1 MLSDVFGNFFSSK
14 SAEFL
19 HVASDSLGKRCPA
32 FFSPVSACFARKNMC
47 KKLSATFA
55 FFCCYRKQKK
65 PIKFFV
71 KQNCRSG
78 KFKLDMNNNGVIILS
93 SQN

>member
-19 HVASDSLGKRCPA
+19 HVASDSLGKHCPA
-32 FFSPVSACFARKNMC
+32 FFRQFLLVLQEKTYA

-55 FFCCYRKQKK
+55 FFCYNRKQRK

-78 KFKLDMNNNGVIILS
+78 KFKLDMNNNGVIIPS